1 MVGKFSR
8 IKHPYCKCNKLT
20 SGVFRKEKSICQK
33 YVQAMKK
40 QKKILLKEDD
50 DIFEGKIN

>member
-1 MVGKFSR
+1 M
-8 IKHPYCKCNKLT
+8 YQLT
-20 SGVFRKEKSICQK
+20 IGVFRKEKSICQK